1 MLFVC
6 EKEYAAAWQILGLY
20 ALPCFLFSLSLSL
33 SHSVIYCCHN
43 ASKTDG
49 NAIFFFEQKNEMKL
63 EYEISITFFNS
74 QNLSNS
80 THLMLIA
87 IGTCIVC
94 FFGSSSERSSTVYT
108 KIKTMRK
115 HKSVG
120 ACMSPSL
127 LHFYFAFPF
136 CLAFYYTPLFKIH
149 VILK

>member
-1 MLFVC
+1 MLLKIVFDLKKRPLIIIMTHILRLRNIERVCVWAHCIWAVLCAVCLCMLFVC

-94 FFGSSSERSSTVYT
+94 FFWE
-108 KIKTMRK
+108 
-115 HKSVG
+115 
-120 ACMSPSL
+120 
-127 LHFYFAFPF
+127 
-136 CLAFYYTPLFKIH
+136 
-149 VILK
+149 